1 MIVWTVANQK
11 GGVGKTTTVV
21 SLAGILAQRGQRV
34 LLIDTDPH
42 AALTSYFDF
51 DSDRLEGTLYELFQ
65 AAKPSSEL
73 VNRMTLKTKFEN
85 IHLLP
90 ASITLATLDRVM
102 GNREGMGLVLKRAL
116 LRVQDQYDYVL
127 IDCPPVLG
135 VMMVNALA
143 ACDRIL
149 VPVQTEFLALKG
161 LERMM
166 KTFEIMQRS
175 KRDKFRYT
183 VIPTMFDK
191 RTRASLM
198 TLQSIKEQ
206 YGEAVWNAVIPID
219 TKFRDASLLHIPPSI
234 YAPGSR
240 GTYAYETLLNF
251 IDALE
256 RQRTQEVKP

>member
-42 AALTSYFDF
+42 ASLTSYFDF

-183 VIPTMFDK
+183 GIPTMFDK

-256 RQRTQEVKP
+256 RQRTQEVTP

>member
-1 MIVWTVANQK
+1 VIVWTVANQK

-42 AALTSYFDF
+42 ASLTSYFDF

>member
-42 AALTSYFDF
+42 ASLTSYLDF
-51 DSDRLEGTLYELFQ
+51 DSDRLDGTLYELFQ
-65 AAKPSSEL
+65 AVKPTAEL
-73 VNRMTLKTKFEN
+73 VNKLTLRTKFEN

-116 LRVQDQYDYVL
+116 LRIQDQYDYVL

-175 KRDKFRYT
+175 KREKFRYT

-206 YGEAVWNAVIPID
+206 HGSAVWNAVIPID

-234 YAPGSR
+234 YSSSSR
-240 GTYAYETLLNF
+240 GTYAYETLLNYL
-251 IDALE
+251 DAQE
-256 RQRTQEVKP
+256 RQRAHEVTS

>member
-42 AALTSYFDF
+42 ASLTSYFDF

-116 LRVQDQYDYVL
+116 LRVKDQYDYVL

>member
-42 AALTSYFDF
+42 ASLTSYFDF

-256 RQRTQEVKP
+256 RQRTQEVKS